1 MKTRG
6 RPPPGSRRNH
16 GLPLVI
22 DEVQYAPELF
32 RQIKLLVDGSDNRG
46 QLYPVEIKKASQAV
60 LGMAKNFPC
69 IRQLDFMQTGTI
81 LCQCDKK
88 LLLAENVQ
96 SLPLEYV

>member
-16 GLPLVI
+16 SLPLVI

-46 QLYPVEIKKASQAV
+46 QLYPVEIKKAS
-60 LGMAKNFPC
+60 
-69 IRQLDFMQTGTI
+69 
-81 LCQCDKK
+81 
-88 LLLAENVQ
+88 
-96 SLPLEYV
+96 